1 MKEPNMYGY
10 TPLRW
15 LSKGELDTVTRLLK
29 QKLTAKTINVR
40 EMRLLLRAV
49 ATRCSAED
57 KAALRLRRTIH
68 KTMQEKKQQTI
79 Q

>member
-1 MKEPNMYGY
+1 MTNADSIRLMHAV
-10 TPLRW
+10 
-15 LSKGELDTVTRLLK
+15 LDG
-29 QKLTAKTINVR
+29 A
-40 EMRLLLRAV
+40 A
-49 ATRCSAED
+49 SAED